1 MSRPPAPQ
9 APEPDPAPGPPPGPD
24 RTTHPPVGRPV
35 IIDTDPGTD
44 DAVALF
50 LALAAPGLDVQ
61 AITVV
66 GGNVGLARTVPN
78 ARAIRGLAGADVPV
92 FAGADRPLLGAF
104 GDAVR
109 VHGAD
114 GLAGVALP
122 DGAPAAAGVAADM
135 LRERIRRAPA
145 PLTLVGI
152 GPATNLALAL
162 ATEPALVAR
171 IAEIVLMAGTSGAGN
186 VGALTEFN
194 AASDPEALAIVLGCG
209 APVTLAPLDLT
220 GQVRV
225 TQARLAALR
234 AAGRA
239 AGRGACLRAACDIM
253 DGVPR
258 RRPEGEPLHD
268 PCAIAWLIA
277 PHLFTARSRPVT
289 VDLDAGPARGRTVFG
304 PPGEPGGGG
313 ASGDGRV
320 RVLETA
326 DADGVFALLATHLA
340 RLP

>member
-1 MSRPPAPQ
+1 MSLPPVPQ
-9 APEPDPAPGPPPGPD
+9 APEPDPALVQDGCARP
-24 RTTHPPVGRPV
+24 RAGRPV
-35 IIDTDPGTD
+35 VIDTDPGTD

-50 LALAAPGLDVQ
+50 LALAAPALDVQ
-61 AITVV
+61 AITAV

-78 ARAIRGLAGADVPV
+78 ACALRGLAGSEVPV
-92 FAGADRPLLGAF
+92 YAGADRPLLGTF

-109 VHGAD
+109 VHGLD

-122 DGAPAAAGVAADM
+122 EGAPPAAGVAADL
-135 LRERIRRAPA
+135 LRARIRLAPA

-162 ATEPALVAR
+162 ATEPALATR

-209 APVTLAPLDLT
+209 APVTLVPLDLT

-225 TQARLAALR
+225 TPARIATLR
-234 AAGRA
+234 AAG
-239 AGRGACLRAACDIM
+239 GGACLRAACDIL
-253 DGVPR
+253 DGLPR
-258 RRPEGEPLHD
+258 RRAEGEPLHD
-268 PCAIAWLIA
+268 PCAVAWLIA
-277 PHLFTARSRPVT
+277 PHLFTARVRPVT
-289 VDLDAGPARGRTVFG
+289 VTLEAGPARGRTLIG
-304 PPGEPGGGG
+304 APG
-313 ASGDGRV
+313 GDGRV

-326 DADGVFALLATHLA
+326 DADGIFALLATHLA